1 MHIANRL
8 TPKDQLSLIVYD
20 DDADVLVPLT
30 GMNSSKQIQE
40 AIDQVTDGGCT
51 NLFGGWL
58 AGAEQLEGGNE
69 QEISRVLLLS
79 DGQANRGETAIE
91 RIEEAC
97 KTWSTKGISTTTVG
111 LGRSFNEDL
120 MIAMARAGG
129 GQQYYG
135 QTAEDLFDNFDEELS
150 LLESMFLRQISV
162 KLIPAPGVIVEVLSI
177 SEQNADSC
185 YKINDLAWGSETWL
199 GLRLHVS
206 PSAPALTRDLLAVAI
221 SGTKLD
227 GTMLTQTASF
237 LQLPVVESSSFNAA
251 PSDDLVLR
259 RVLEVEFGKA
269 ALVLRQLSR
278 NGSRDAVLKKLKEM
292 DHKFGE
298 HAWLKAKL
306 SQLHRLAE
314 EDSEM
319 MLKEASFTAFRMSRR
334 LVSKSEMKFG
344 IDETD
349 SDIPSFLRKKVSEGR
364 GKKLR

>member
-1 MHIANRL
+1 
-8 TPKDQLSLIVYD
+8 
-20 DDADVLVPLT
+20 
-30 GMNSSKQIQE
+30 MNSSKQIQE
-40 AIDQVTDGGCT
+40 AIDQVSDGGCT
-51 NLFGGWL
+51 NLFSGWL

-69 QEISRVLLLS
+69 KEISRVLLLS
-79 DGQANRGETAIE
+79 DGQANRGETAVA

-97 KTWSTKGISTTTVG
+97 KTWSAKGISTTTVG

-150 LLESMFLRQISV
+150 LLESMFLRQISI

-177 SEQNADSC
+177 SEQNADGS
-185 YKINDLAWGSETWL
+185 YQINDLAWGSETWL

-206 PSAPALTRDLLAVAI
+206 PSVPALTRDLLAVAI
-221 SGTKLD
+221 SGTQLD

-237 LQLPVVESSSFNAA
+237 LQLPVVESSTFNAV

-292 DHKFGE
+292 DNKFGE

-306 SQLHRLAE
+306 SQLQRLAE

-334 LVSKSEMKFG
+334 LVSKNEVQFAM
-344 IDETD
+344 DETD
-349 SDIPSFLRKKVSEGR
+349 SDIPSFLRKKESEGR